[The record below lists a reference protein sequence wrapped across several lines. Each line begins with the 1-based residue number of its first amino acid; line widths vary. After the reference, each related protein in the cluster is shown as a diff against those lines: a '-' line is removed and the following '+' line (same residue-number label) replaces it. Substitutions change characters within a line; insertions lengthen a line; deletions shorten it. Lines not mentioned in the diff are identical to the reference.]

1 MKLIQDRS
9 NSAAEAQEAPDIHG
23 HAGNIS
29 SGWPPASSST
39 SVVRL
44 ASRTSSN
51 GRAAHVSSSSP
62 FSSIRD
68 RSDRGLNETGGR
80 RPEQRAARPAACP
93 HRRVAS
99 PGETHAFAVFPQDPG
114 VTVRVRDVLRMRHHP
129 SDSSVGQVA
138 CADPS
143 PLCAENR
150 TPMADK
156 CPPSIDLG
164 SSGLL
169 GSPSLSQKYGAIRD
183 A

>member
-1 MKLIQDRS
+1 VVGGGNNEQHGPPLALIV
-9 NSAAEAQEAPDIHG
+9 EAP
-23 HAGNIS
+23 A
-29 SGWPPASSST
+29 P
-39 SVVRL
+39 VK
-44 ASRTSSN
+44 
-51 GRAAHVSSSSP
+51 
-62 FSSIRD
+62 
-68 RSDRGLNETGGR
+68 
-80 RPEQRAARPAACP
+80 
-93 HRRVAS
+93 
-99 PGETHAFAVFPQDPG
+99 HAFAVLPQDPG

>member
-51 GRAAHVSSSSP
+51 GRAAHVSSSSS

-114 VTVRVRDVLRMRHHP
+114 VTVRVRDVLRMRHHL
-129 SDSSVGQVA
+129 SDSGVGQVA

-143 PLCAENR
+143 PLLQRLTNASRPLILAHPAYSDRLRFSRNSAQLATLNSR
-150 TPMADK
+150 
-156 CPPSIDLG
+156 
-164 SSGLL
+164 
-169 GSPSLSQKYGAIRD
+169 
-183 A
+183 